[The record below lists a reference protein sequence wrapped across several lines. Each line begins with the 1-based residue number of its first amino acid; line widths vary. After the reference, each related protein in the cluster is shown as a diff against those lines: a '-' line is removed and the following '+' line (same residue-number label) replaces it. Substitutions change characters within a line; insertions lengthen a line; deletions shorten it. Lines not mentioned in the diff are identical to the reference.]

1 MSHDLHDNRTIQAG
15 SQQGSS
21 SALWAW
27 LNAYLAADRLF
38 LLTSTLF
45 LTLCWAATA
54 SQATIE
60 GLAVPRCHQNL
71 LTGTLMC
78 MAPIPAVAVTRS
90 STCIPSRPR
99 YVDLIYIDLR
109 HFWYNCNFLI
119 TECFKILSVTVANL
133 CTCPP
138 PLPCF
143 SREVEVLRSCMPVVH
158 IPVNHSWL
166 TEARVPSTHPNPHP
180 YPSEMTATVI
190 IYFLIV

>member
-109 HFWYNCNFLI
+109 HFWYI
-119 TECFKILSVTVANL
+119 TVISWSLSVLKSWVSL
-133 CTCPP
+133 WLTCAPA
-138 PLPCF
+138 PLP
-143 SREVEVLRSCMPVVH
+143 SPASPVK
-158 IPVNHSWL
+158 L
-166 TEARVPSTHPNPHP
+166 KC
-180 YPSEMTATVI
+180 
-190 IYFLIV
+190 